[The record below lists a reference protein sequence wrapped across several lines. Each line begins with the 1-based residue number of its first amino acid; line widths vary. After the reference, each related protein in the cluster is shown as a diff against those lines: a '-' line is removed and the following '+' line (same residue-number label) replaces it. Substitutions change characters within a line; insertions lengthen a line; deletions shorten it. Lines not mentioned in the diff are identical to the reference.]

1 MFTED
6 MLENIL
12 LNKEM
17 QCVPLGYQS
26 TVLHVCEKVLE
37 DFGYDFREKER
48 NDNSDRIH
56 DY

>member
-37 DFGYDFREKER
+37 DFGYDFREKEH